1 MSVPLARRLAGPSFQ
16 FNVRFDQQ
24 LMTKRREGAPNQI
37 MLNEGRTKLSFVSE
51 YEVFDVKEGE
61 VLVSQRQPGRISDGF
76 CRCFSSVNGWQG
88 REMGDDDDAKK
99 NKIKKNLKFIGIAVT
114 EHKAERIA
122 KIDQGF
128 VAMASGI
135 TTIVNSS
142 GKTFHPGMM
151 LTWDVNDKYPVQHGI
166 HARKVGFMLRPAA
179 MDDNGNSTEE
189 VVAKALSYS
198 KKNTTADILLH
209 PMNCCLPTVISK
221 KKSKEDRDDGADGGD
236 DGGDDAPG
244 GADGGDDAAGGGGD
258 GGDAGGKVE
267 EDPFPAE

>member
-166 HARKVGFMLRPAA
+166 HARKVGFMLRPAV
-179 MDDNGNSTEE
+179 MDENGNSTEE

-221 KKSKEDRDDGADGGD
+221 KKSKEDRDDGAVPPAGTRPSEE
-236 DGGDDAPG
+236 AKTNEG
-244 GADGGDDAAGGGGD
+244 GAPPVPPGS
-258 GGDAGGKVE
+258 
-267 EDPFPAE
+267 

>member
-37 MLNEGRTKLSFVSE
+37 TLNEGRTKLSFVSE

-61 VLVSQRQPGRISDGF
+61 VLVSQRQPGLISDGF
-76 CRCFSSVNGWQG
+76 CRCFSSVNGWQD
-88 REMGDDDDAKK
+88 RRITNDDLDKK
-99 NKIKKNLKFIGIAVT
+99 GKIKKNLKFIGIAVT

-142 GKTFHPGMM
+142 TSTFHPGMM

-166 HARKVGFMLRPAA
+166 HARKVGFLLRPAA
-179 MDDNGNSTEE
+179 MDENGNCTEE

-209 PMNCCLPTVISK
+209 PMNCCLPPTT
-221 KKSKEDRDDGADGGD
+221 GGTT
-236 DGGDDAPG
+236 AKPG
-244 GADGGDDAAGGGGD
+244 TGGGGTAAPAATAAAGD
-258 GGDAGGKVE
+258 GEAKTNIE
-267 EDPFPAE
+267 K

>member
-1 MSVPLARRLAGPSFQ
+1 
-16 FNVRFDQQ
+16 
-24 LMTKRREGAPNQI
+24 
-37 MLNEGRTKLSFVSE
+37 
-51 YEVFDVKEGE
+51 
-61 VLVSQRQPGRISDGF
+61 
-76 CRCFSSVNGWQG
+76 
-88 REMGDDDDAKK
+88 MGGDDDAKK

-179 MDDNGNSTEE
+179 MDENGNSTEE

-209 PMNCCLPTVISK
+209 PMNCCLPQAIVK
-221 KKSKEDRDDGADGGD
+221 KKSKEGIVEDGRGSA
-236 DGGDDAPG
+236 
-244 GADGGDDAAGGGGD
+244 GATKVEERTVAAAGGGGPKD
-258 GGDAGGKVE
+258 
-267 EDPFPAE
+267 